1 MSQVI
6 DLTCPKCGAPLEIH
20 KELSELSCPYC
31 GYKKALMESD
41 AVKIERLRAEAYK
54 EVALQKERLSQ
65 KSQKTTAASKK
76 KKLRWK
82 IGLILAAIFAVILL
96 PVLSELFNSV
106 SYSDYHRKR
115 AEKTYAWPK
124 SGLPSLIPQP
134 ASLNGEMYLDAGET
148 LSVYAANTSLEEY
161 NQYLEDCKESGFTI
175 GMNQYSSYYEAYDE
189 EGNYLDLS
197 YDEDYSEMHI
207 RLEKAIET
215 SPIEWPENPLAQLLP
230 IPPSLDGNVFQ
241 DSNDSC
247 VIYLAGMTKTEFG
260 NYARK
265 CMQAGFSESYL
276 QETTFYGSDE
286 NDNRLSM
293 DYLPSKLVKIRISA
307 PYR

>member
-41 AVKIERLRAEAYK
+41 AVKIERLRADAYK
-54 EVALQKERLSQ
+54 EVALQKEKLSQ
-65 KSQKTTAASKK
+65 KNQKTAADIKK

-96 PVLSELFNSV
+96 PALSELSYSV
-106 SYSDYHRKR
+106 SSSDYHRER

-134 ASLNGEMYLDAGET
+134 VSLNGEMYLDAGKT
-148 LSVYAANTSLEEY
+148 LSVYAANTSLDEY

-197 YDEDYSEMHI
+197 YDEDYSSGWQCFPGLQ
-207 RLEKAIET
+207 R
-215 SPIEWPENPLAQLLP
+215 QLCDL
-230 IPPSLDGNVFQ
+230 SGRHDQ
-241 DSNDSC
+241 
-247 VIYLAGMTKTEFG
+247 
-260 NYARK
+260 
-265 CMQAGFSESYL
+265 
-276 QETTFYGSDE
+276 
-286 NDNRLSM
+286 NR
-293 DYLPSKLVKIRISA
+293 IW
-307 PYR
+307 